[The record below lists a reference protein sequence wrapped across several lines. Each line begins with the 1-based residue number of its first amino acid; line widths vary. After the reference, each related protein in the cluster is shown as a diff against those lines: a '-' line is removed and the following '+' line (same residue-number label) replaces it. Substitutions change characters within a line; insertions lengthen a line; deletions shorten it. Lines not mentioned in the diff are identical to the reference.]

1 MVVKGG
7 GGERYTLNSKNKKI
21 YRTYTDY
28 PIGNGKYVAR
38 ILNRRQRNHSIE
50 DEIELAVKNGSY
62 FEDEQPLNILYMGK
76 KFIGFLYEGKEI
88 FSETI
93 NRDSEEEI
101 VSKTGKH
108 LPQVQGKSEQIYIIG
123 VQVVMAVLMAI
134 IGIKVIYPI
143 LGRFMNEYQ
152 ESSVINL
159 LHYLDYK
166 GIPAI
171 IAGLILQIAF
181 FSSSKVRINNVI
193 YSGLVAM
200 LVNLVGV
207 VLWTLFVLILMVVVQ
222 GAVDFI
228 IKYIVYII
236 LIIAAIIWA
245 KNKFRIR

>member
-7 GGERYTLNSKNKKI
+7 GGERYTLNSKNKRA

-28 PIGNGKYVAR
+28 PIGNGKYVAS
-38 ILNRRQRNHSIE
+38 ILDRRQRNHSIE

-62 FEDEQPLNILYMGK
+62 FEDERPLNVLYIGK

-88 FSETI
+88 LSETI
-93 NRDSEEEI
+93 NRDSEEI
-101 VSKTGKH
+101 ISKAEKQ
-108 LPQVQGKSEQIYIIG
+108 LPRAQGKSEQIYIIG

-143 LGRFMNEYQ
+143 LGRFMNEHQ
-152 ESSVINL
+152 EASVINM

-181 FSSSKVRINNVI
+181 FSSSKVRLNNVI

-207 VLWTLFVLILMVVVQ
+207 VLWTLFVLLLMIIIQ

-228 IKYIVYII
+228 MKYIGYII
-236 LIIAAIIWA
+236 LIIVAIVWA
-245 KNKFRIR
+245 KSKFRIR